1 MRLFSGSSDSSTGS
15 SLTGG
20 ESVVAVKG
28 TCLIVVVGAIEVVVG
43 VTTTVEVELL
53 LSGWVLLVELL
64 GIVSAGCA

>member
-1 MRLFSGSSDSSTGS
+1 MSSGRGKW
-15 SLTGG
+15 LNMPPRG

-53 LSGWVLLVELL
+53 LSG
-64 GIVSAGCA
+64 

>member
-1 MRLFSGSSDSSTGS
+1 MRLFSGSSDSSKGS

-20 ESVVAVKG
+20 ESVVVVKG

-53 LSGWVLLVELL
+53 LSGRVLLVELL
-64 GIVSAGCA
+64 GMVAAGCA